1 MGSGRWDP
9 GDWKGYTTSRSYDKK
24 TTSGASGIYSGAGM
38 DPLLD
43 PKGVKIRESRDSA
56 DNPRSTP
63 IIVGLDVTGSMGMI
77 ADVMA
82 RKGLN
87 TLLTSVYDRKP
98 VTDPHVMVMGIGD
111 VNHGVRDFK
120 LGDKAPLQV
129 TQFEADIRLAE
140 QLEKLFLEHGGG
152 GNLSESYALAWY
164 FAAHHTAIDSFE
176 KRGIKGYLFT
186 IGDEHPTELLTAGDI
201 ERVLGYKPQ
210 SDVDLDALLTLA
222 SRQWE
227 IFHVIVA
234 EGSCARTMETSVR
247 QKWTDLIGQQALWLS
262 DHTMLAELI
271 TSVIQIHEGIDAR
284 RVVDSWDGSTAMV
297 IRDAVSGL
305 TKKDSASG
313 DVVHL

>member
-9 GDWKGYTTSRSYDKK
+9 SDWKGYTSSRSYDTKS
-24 TTSGASGIYSGAGM
+24 TAGIYASSGM

-63 IIVGLDVTGSMGMI
+63 IIVGLDVTGSMGMV

-87 TLLTSVYDRKP
+87 TLITSVYDRKP
-98 VTDPHVMVMGIGD
+98 VTDPHVMIMGIGD
-111 VNHGVRDFK
+111 VNYGHAGSS
-120 LGDKAPLQV
+120 GDSAPLQV
-129 TQFEADIRLAE
+129 TQFEADVRLAE
-140 QLEKLFLEHGGG
+140 QLEKLYLEHGGG

-186 IGDEHPTELLTAGDI
+186 IGDEHPTELLTASDI

-210 SDVDLDALLTLA
+210 ADVDLEALLTLV

-227 IFHVIVA
+227 IFHVIAA
-234 EGSCARTMETSVR
+234 EGDCASRYAKSVR
-247 QKWTDLIGQQALWLS
+247 DKWSAMIGQRALWLS
-262 DHTMLAELI
+262 DHTKLAELI
-271 TSVIQIHEGIDAR
+271 TSVIQIHEGTDAR
-284 RVVDSWDGSTAMV
+284 RVVDSWDGSTALV
-297 IRDAVSGL
+297 IRDAVAGL
-305 TKKDSASG
+305 TKKDTTAG
-313 DVVHL
+313 DVVRL

>member
-9 GDWKGYTTSRSYDKK
+9 TDWKGYTSSRSYDSKS
-24 TTSGASGIYSGAGM
+24 TSGAGGIYASSGM

-43 PKGVKIRESRDSA
+43 PKGVKLRESRDSA

-87 TLLTSVYDRKP
+87 TLITSVYDRKP
-98 VTDPHVMVMGIGD
+98 VTDPHVMIMGIGD
-111 VNHGVRDFK
+111 VNYGRPGSY
-120 LGDKAPLQV
+120 GDSAPLQV
-129 TQFEADIRLAE
+129 TQFEADVRLAE
-140 QLEKLFLEHGGG
+140 QLEKLYLEHGGG

-176 KRGIKGYLFT
+176 KRQVKGYLFT
-186 IGDEHPTELLTAGDI
+186 IGDEHPTELLTREDI
-201 ERVLGYKPQ
+201 ERVMGYKPQ
-210 SDVDLDALLTLA
+210 ADVDLDALLTLV

-227 IFHVIVA
+227 IFHVIAA
-234 EGSCARTMETSVR
+234 EGDCTSRHATTVR
-247 QKWTDLIGQQALWLS
+247 KKWTDLIGQRALWLS
-262 DHTMLAELI
+262 DHTKLAELI
-271 TSVIQIHEGIDAR
+271 TSVIQIHEGTDSR
-284 RVVDSWDGSTAMV
+284 KVVDSWDGSTALV

-305 TKKDSASG
+305 TKRDSAAG
-313 DVVHL
+313 DVVRL